1 MNWLESL
8 LTPALVR
15 ALGWTLVHSLWQG
28 AVVALSLAGLLLLLR
43 RHSAQIRYGAAAVA
57 LVAMLALS
65 MVTFGRYY
73 YAEQAVQAQPQ
84 PLPLRTLPA
93 SLSGAQVIL
102 ASVNA
107 HTSAEA
113 ALTAPLM
120 TEEESVSMAQTWLE
134 YFDRNLP
141 IMVTIWLL
149 GLLAMTLRML
159 GGLAYVQRL
168 RHYRVRPLSAEWQAR
183 LAELAARAGVT
194 ESVSILES
202 ALVRVPL
209 VVGHLRPVI
218 LLPLGTVTGLSQ
230 SYLEA
235 ILAHELAHIA
245 RRDYLMNLL
254 QSVAEILFFYH
265 PAVWFITATLR
276 NERENCCDDAA
287 TALVGGNPMTL
298 ARALTALAERCL
310 QPHMAPRLALSAVGT
325 DGSLLGR
332 VRRLVQGRS
341 APTFTEGFMA
351 ACVVL
356 TGMVLLT
363 TAVAM
368 AGPRP
373 AKKSPALQKEW
384 SNLAVYNQDTA
395 KAVAKTKSDSSASFS
410 TDTKVPAVIEREV
423 EEAPEM
429 AIAVQ
434 EDEPGKAKIKNKKDK
449 ARKGKKVEQVV
460 VVEQGGRGRRNSPG
474 TVVIQKDKKGRVTDV
489 FVDGQRVASEGKEK
503 DKVKT
508 WKKADKQ
515 VEVIRVRPNGMVFRN
530 DDNFDEP
537 GFNHNFNQSFSFGGN
552 TRTRTI
558 VVPGPAER
566 IRIREEARRGSSE
579 DVRARRQLRLNNNP
593 DVFTYEYRGADVQE
607 LATRARAL
615 EQAERSLLDAESGDD
630 SDEARE
636 RLQEAREHLHEQQEE
651 LLERQMEL
659 QERHSEQQERVQEA
673 EEMRRE
679 AARLRREAD
688 QLQREADRNS
698 RNASRAANTESR
710 LTDEL
715 LKDRLI
721 SSSRSYKFDLTS
733 KALTVNG
740 KQQSE
745 KMRQKYAKLYAEFN
759 GHPLTS
765 TSRWRADVNRTDGSY
780 APRPPQPPQAPRAPR
795 APRLSSGSN
804 LLAPPPPP
812 PAAPAPPP
820 APPAPPRLDSDK
832 IRAELR
838 KDGILDANAKNFQ
851 FQLNGD
857 ELKVNGKTQSA
868 EMARKYRRML
878 NIPEDGKNTNHSV
891 QISIND

>member
-1 MNWLESL
+1 MNWLETL

-57 LVAMLALS
+57 LVAMLALGI
-65 MVTFGRYY
+65 VTFGRYY
-73 YAEQAVQAQPQ
+73 YAEQAAQAQPQ
-84 PLPLRTLPA
+84 VLPLRALPA

-107 HTSAEA
+107 NTSAEA
-113 ALTAPLM
+113 ALAAPLA
-120 TEEESVSMAQTWLE
+120 EEEASVSMAHSWLS

-141 IMVTIWLL
+141 ILVTIWLL

-168 RHYRVRPLSAEWQAR
+168 RHYRVRPLSEEWQAR
-183 LAELAARAGVT
+183 LAELAARAGVSQ
-194 ESVSILES
+194 SVSILES

-230 SYLEA
+230 NYLEA

-310 QPHMAPRLALSAVGT
+310 QPHATPRLALSAVGT

-356 TGMVLLT
+356 TGIVLLT

-373 AKKSPALQKEW
+373 AGQKSRLQET
-384 SNLAVYNQDTA
+384 LAGATLYQPDTS
-395 KAVAKTKSDSSASFS
+395 KAVAKTKVDSSAVSTLS
-410 TDTKVPAVIEREV
+410 TDTKVPAIMEREV
-423 EEAPEM
+423 EETAEM
-429 AIAVQ
+429 AVANQ
-434 EDEPGKAKIKNKKDK
+434 DDEPGKVKIKPKKDK
-449 ARKGKKVEQVV
+449 DHKGKKVEQVV
-460 VVEQGGRGRRNSPG
+460 VVEQGGRGRRNAPG
-474 TVVIQKDKKGRVTDV
+474 TVIIQKDKKGRVTDV
-489 FVDGQRVASEGKEK
+489 IVDGQPVVTSGKG
-503 DKVKT
+503 
-508 WKKADKQ
+508 KKGEKQ

-530 DDNFDEP
+530 DFDEQS
-537 GFNHNFNQSFSFGGN
+537 FNRNFNRSFSFGGN
-552 TRTRTI
+552 ADRRTM
-558 VVPGPAER
+558 VVPSPEER
-566 IRIREEARRGSSE
+566 IRIREEARRA
-579 DVRARRQLRLNNNP
+579 ARQGLQVQRELRL
-593 DVFTYEYRGADVQE
+593 RGNEEDFDFDFNGLDTDRITAD
-607 LATRARAL
+607 AL
-615 EQAERSLLDAESGDD
+615 VQAERGLDAAEENATTE
-630 SDEARE
+630 DERARIREERDRLRE
-636 RLQEAREHLHEQQEE
+636 RRDEMRERQQEIVERRHEQQDQAREADE
-651 LLERQMEL
+651 L
-659 QERHSEQQERVQEA
+659 
-673 EEMRRE
+673 RRE
-679 AARLRREAD
+679 ADRLRREAD
-688 QLQREADRNS
+688 RLQREADGAS
-698 RNASRAANTESR
+698 RSATRAANNSHR

-721 SSSRSYKFDLTS
+721 SSSRNYTFDLSS

-740 KQQSE
+740 KQQPE
-745 KMRQKYAKLYAEFN
+745 KMRQKYATLYKELN
-759 GHPLTS
+759 GRSLTS
-765 TSRWRADVNRTDGSY
+765 SNRWRAEVNGTVNTD
-780 APRPPQPPQAPRAPR
+780 APRPPRPPRAPQAPRAPR
-795 APRLSSGSN
+795 PGSGSY
-804 LLAPPPPP
+804 LAPPAP
-812 PAAPAPPP
+812 PAGVPAVPP
-820 APPAPPRLDSDK
+820 APPAPPRLNTDK

-838 KDGILDANAKNFQ
+838 KDGLLDAGAKG
-851 FQLNGD
+851 FQLQLTGN
-857 ELKVNGKTQSA
+857 EMKVNGKTQSA
-868 EMARKYRRML
+868 EMARKYRRLLKM
-878 NIPEDGKNTNHSV
+878 PEDGKNSNNTV
-891 QISIND
+891 QISITD

>member
-1 MNWLESL
+1 MNWLETF

-57 LVAMLALS
+57 LVAMLALG

-73 YAEQAVQAQPQ
+73 YAEQAAQAQPQ
-84 PLPLRTLPA
+84 SLPFRSLPA

-107 HTSAEA
+107 NTSAEA
-113 ALTAPLM
+113 ALAAPL
-120 TEEESVSMAQTWLE
+120 TEEEASVSMAQSWLE

-141 IMVTIWLL
+141 ILVTIWLL

-168 RHYRVRPLSAEWQAR
+168 RHYRVRPLSEEWQAR
-183 LAELAARAGVT
+183 LAELASRAGVT
-194 ESVSILES
+194 QSVSILES

-230 SYLEA
+230 NYLEA

-310 QPHMAPRLALSAVGT
+310 QPHAAPRLALSAVGT

-356 TGMVLLT
+356 TGIVLLT

-373 AKKSPALQKEW
+373 AEKTHLLKET
-384 SNLAVYNQDTA
+384 LAGVTVYGQDTA
-395 KAVAKTKSDSSASFS
+395 KALVKTKADSSAASTLS
-410 TDTKVPAVIEREV
+410 TDTKVPAIVEREV
-423 EEAPEM
+423 EEVSEM
-429 AIAVQ
+429 AVAAQ
-434 EDEPGKAKIKNKKDK
+434 DDEPGKVKFKNKKDKDK
-449 ARKGKKVEQVV
+449 ARKGKNVEQVV
-460 VVEQGGRGRRNSPG
+460 VVEQGGRGRRNAPG

-489 FVDGQRVASEGKEK
+489 IVDGQQVVSSGKAKKGEK
-503 DKVKT
+503 IEKR
-508 WKKADKQ
+508 

-530 DDNFDEP
+530 DFDEQS
-537 GFNHNFNQSFSFGGN
+537 FNRNFNQAFPFGGN
-552 TRTRTI
+552 AGRRTI

-566 IRIREEARRGSSE
+566 IRIREQARRAAQQG
-579 DVRARRQLRLNNNP
+579 ARVQRELRLSGNEGDFEFEFDGP
-593 DVFTYEYRGADVQE
+593 DTDE
-607 LATRARAL
+607 LSRNAL
-615 EQAERSLLDAESGDD
+615 EDAERGLRKAEAEATTDEEREHIREALNELREQRAD
-630 SDEARE
+630 SRE
-636 RLQEAREHLHEQQEE
+636 RQQEIVERRNEQRDQGREADE
-651 LLERQMEL
+651 L
-659 QERHSEQQERVQEA
+659 
-673 EEMRRE
+673 RRE
-679 AARLRREAD
+679 ADRLRREAD
-688 QLQREADRNS
+688 RLQREADRNS
-698 RNASRAANTESR
+698 RTANDDSRQ

-715 LKDRLI
+715 LKDGLI
-721 SSSRSYKFDLTS
+721 SSSRNYTFDLTT

-740 KQQSE
+740 KKQSE
-745 KMRQKYAKLYAEFN
+745 KMRQKYAKMYAERN
-759 GHPLTS
+759 GRPLTS
-765 TSRWRADVNRTDGSY
+765 TSHWRSEENRTT
-780 APRPPQPPQAPRAPR
+780 ARNVPRPPQPPRAPQAPRAPR
-795 APRLSSGSN
+795 MGSGSN
-804 LLAPPPPP
+804 LAPPPPP
-812 PAAPAPPP
+812 PGAPAMPPP
-820 APPAPPRLDSDK
+820 PPAPPRLNTDK

-838 KDGILDANAKNFQ
+838 KDGLLDANKKG
-851 FQLNGD
+851 FQLQLTGD

-868 EMARKYRRML
+868 EMARKYRRLL
-878 NIPEDGKNTNHSV
+878 NIPEDGKNSNNTV
-891 QISIND
+891 QISITD